1 MGRCLDVSDQSMIAA
16 MHFESERSIQRHGGR
31 VGFIDV
37 QHSNPH
43 ALLADVVESRN
54 GESPA
59 QSEAMEVGVDG
70 DDVDL
75 TEDRSGLEVDLG
87 PTKRCQSALAF
98 VEQKAFGVEP
108 GLALSSVERLER
120 PASLFVVPGEGAV
133 VHLEPGQLIGS
144 LDERPCRNRGSIVL
158 VDREIDAHLQQ
169 GSVEPEACSGSF
181 AEEAFVEMSSGIGDP
196 PVQFTA
202 AVVGDHPTRGID
214 ETLDDLFS
222 NRALDV
228 VGQGDGECLVSRP
241 TELRVGGEV
250 PPGPSQERLEAIGA
264 LLEFETE
271 LVGKGVLAR
280 SSSIDFD
287 EFLDDASVA
296 VGQCACDL
304 HLDHVGEA
312 IGHPGAARVPRL
324 GGGA

>member
-1 MGRCLDVSDQSMIAA
+1 
-16 MHFESERSIQRHGGR
+16 
-31 VGFIDV
+31 
-37 QHSNPH
+37 
-43 ALLADVVESRN
+43 
-54 GESPA
+54 
-59 QSEAMEVGVDG
+59 
-70 DDVDL
+70 
-75 TEDRSGLEVDLG
+75 VDLG

-158 VDREIDAHLQQ
+158 VDREIDSHLQQ
-169 GSVEPEACSGSF
+169 GSVEPEACSGSL
-181 AEEAFVEMSSGIGDP
+181 AEEAFVEMGSGIGDP

-202 AVVGDHPTRGID
+202 TVVGDHPTRGID

-222 NRALDV
+222 DRALDV

-250 PPGPSQERLEAIGA
+250 SPVPSQKRRESIGA
-264 LLEFETE
+264 LFEFEAE
-271 LVGKGVLAR
+271 LIRKGVFAR

-287 EFLDDASVA
+287 QFLDDATVV
-296 VGQCACDL
+296 VGQRACDL

-312 IGHPGAARVPRL
+312 TGHPGAARVPGL
-324 GGGA
+324 GEGA